1 MLFKPLDLGIVITAL
16 GAVIASFLWIYSGND
31 GRLLVNIK
39 SQNDEWIFP
48 TDSVATV
55 DVPGPLGNTVIE
67 IRNGQARIMS
77 SPCPNQTCVASGAV
91 HASGQWAACLPN
103 RVMLYISEGEIDN
116 DIDAAVW

>member
-1 MLFKPLDLGIVITAL
+1 MLFKPLDLGIVIPAL
-16 GAVIASFLWIYSGND
+16 GVVIASFLLVYTGND

-39 SQNDEWIFP
+39 GQNDEWVFP
-48 TDSVATV
+48 ADAVTTV
-55 DVPGPLGNTVIE
+55 NVHGPLGNTVIN
-67 IRNGQARIMS
+67 ISGGQARILS
-77 SPCPNQTCVASGAV
+77 SPCKNQTCVAAGAV